1 MGFFGSFEK
10 LKNSLTKT
18 KDRIIGQITQ
28 VVMRRKLDDDLLEE
42 IEEILIGADVGVQ
55 ATSHLI
61 ESIKVKARQRGL
73 TEGED
78 VIALLKEDI
87 AAILARNDRPLLHP
101 DDPRPVVWLIVGV
114 NGVGK
119 TTTIGKLAT
128 WFSKEGL
135 KVSIAACDT
144 FRAAAI
150 DQIAIWAE
158 RSNVSIVRPADH
170 SDPASVAFDA
180 AKAANARGIDL
191 LLVDTAGRL
200 HTKSNLMEE
209 LKKIHRV
216 IAKAVP
222 EAKIYTR
229 LILDGST
236 GQNAISQVKI
246 FTEAVGC
253 DGLIITKL
261 DGTAKG
267 GVMIAVAEELNV
279 PVDFIGLGEGI
290 DDIQRFDPK
299 QYAEALFSNE

>member
-28 VVMRRKLDDDLLEE
+28 VVMRRKLDDELLEE
-42 IEEILIGADVGVQ
+42 IEQILIEADVGVQ
-55 ATSHLI
+55 ATTHLI
-61 ESIKVKARQRGL
+61 ESIKEKARQRGL
-73 TEGED
+73 TEGEA
-78 VIALLKEDI
+78 VIALLKEEI

-150 DQIAIWAE
+150 DQIAIWAQ
-158 RSNVSIVRPADH
+158 RSNVSIVRPQEH

-180 AKAANARGIDL
+180 AKAAHARGMDL